1 MGADRAGY
9 ADADHRTSIISF
21 NILYNPNP
29 HAVAGTSPRP
39 PTKCSSR
46 ACEIGFTEGKPVMLH
61 PHFITAALNDVYGIQ
76 SRSGCSCTG
85 PLGHRLFGI
94 KLDGDFKNEM
104 LTAVIDHNVHSLKLG
119 WARINFNVSFV
130 KYLLLSFYVT
140 SKSASLFVS
149 ISSMKTSSPL
159 SSEPS
164 SSLPCTVGGCCLF
177 IIATLRAG
185 SSRIARLFLDRCA

>member
-1 MGADRAGY
+1 
-9 ADADHRTSIISF
+9 
-21 NILYNPNP
+21 
-29 HAVAGTSPRP
+29 
-39 PTKCSSR
+39 
-46 ACEIGFTEGKPVMLH
+46 MLH

-94 KLDGDFKNEM
+94 KLDGDYKNEM
-104 LTAVIDHNVHSLKLG
+104 STAATERNVHSLKFG
-119 WARINFNVSFV
+119 WARVNFNVSSL
-130 KYLLLSFYVT
+130 YLLLSFYVT
-140 SKSASLFVS
+140 SKGASLFAS
-149 ISSMKTSSPL
+149 ISSMKMSSPL

-185 SSRIARLFLDRCA
+185 SSCIARLFLDRCE